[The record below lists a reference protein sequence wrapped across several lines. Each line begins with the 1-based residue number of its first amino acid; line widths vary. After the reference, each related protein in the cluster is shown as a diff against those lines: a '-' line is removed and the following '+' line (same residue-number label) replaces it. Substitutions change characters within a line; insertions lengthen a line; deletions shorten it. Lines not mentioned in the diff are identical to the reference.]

1 MPQPAAGFCC
11 ALRCK
16 GFKPSSNVAMNSSRC
31 KAACPFWINGSKNR
45 SIRCVWQAMGHAER
59 LRRLVTMGVLVQLGM
74 SLECCS
80 EGASFWD
87 DLEDPARTPAR
98 AGSHAAS
105 QLPCLSR
112 RRRCIVPHL
121 CPAAS
126 FSGAGSCVM
135 PTPWGPYLPLRQ
147 PLPSAAGR
155 CESQPAPCRLVERLE
170 TEAPASP
177 AACPAPALESRVW
190 AACAGHS
197 LWLAAHGTGCAA
209 LSCLV
214 RGGEHL
220 ATCPQKKWANLRN

>member
-1 MPQPAAGFCC
+1 
-11 ALRCK
+11 
-16 GFKPSSNVAMNSSRC
+16 
-31 KAACPFWINGSKNR
+31 
-45 SIRCVWQAMGHAER
+45 MGHAER

-112 RRRCIVPHL
+112 RRRCWCL
-121 CPAAS
+121 TCA
-126 FSGAGSCVM
+126 
-135 PTPWGPYLPLRQ
+135 
-147 PLPSAAGR
+147 PLPRFPAQAHASCRHLGARIFLFGNLFRRPPAG
-155 CESQPAPCRLVERLE
+155 
-170 TEAPASP
+170 ASP
-177 AACPAPALESRVW
+177 SPPPAGWLRGLRRRPKRAPQHALPPPLSRACGLRVL
-190 AACAGHS
+190 ATYCG
-197 LWLAAHGTGCAA
+197 LAAHGTGCAA

-220 ATCPQKKWANLRN
+220 ATCPQKKWVNLRN

>member
-1 MPQPAAGFCC
+1 
-11 ALRCK
+11 
-16 GFKPSSNVAMNSSRC
+16 
-31 KAACPFWINGSKNR
+31 
-45 SIRCVWQAMGHAER
+45 MGHAER

-190 AACAGHS
+190 AACAGHL
-197 LWLAAHGTGCAA
+197 LWA
-209 LSCLV
+209 
-214 RGGEHL
+214 RGARYGMRSAFVSRE
-220 ATCPQKKWANLRN
+220 RR